1 MGRAGYAIELTA
13 SMNTQSLSLLGQRA
27 VSNPIR
33 ADFDF
38 FDEVMQDRYE
48 ASTNAGGKIPLCIAE
63 NVIGWKALSQ
73 KLSEISR
80 DNPLP
85 DWVAG
90 YTATVGHPDFRAAL
104 AKFLTQQLGGRSLDP
119 DCLAISA
126 GATGVIETTA
136 FLLGN
141 PGDYAVIPGPAYSVY
156 TGDIGNKAGLRRY
169 DLHLGTRAD
178 RTGIYRLTTSDLD
191 RAYADLG
198 NRFRLLLLTQPNNP
212 TGQIYLE
219 EDILNAVAW
228 CEDHDVHCVVNEI
241 YALSTIDQ
249 TEPALLEDY
258 DSQQVFKS
266 CLPQLE
272 ARKSDYFHWWYS
284 FSKDFGVSGLRI
296 GVLYSENRALLNAYA
311 NYAAPVT
318 TSNHTQWLLSELLKD
333 GTWITNWMVT
343 ERDITQSYLRVIR
356 ILRRAKIPYQPAVGS
371 LFVWFDLSTYLK
383 EDTDAAWE
391 ALWRDLYQQTG
402 VLLTYPLGMGGPR
415 RGWMRLVYSCVHQA
429 ELDEALSRLAGYLK
443 RST

>member
-1 MGRAGYAIELTA
+1 
-13 SMNTQSLSLLGQRA
+13 MNIQSLSRLGQRA
-27 VSNPIR
+27 ITNPIR

-38 FDEVMQDRYE
+38 FDEVMQDRYNV
-48 ASTNAGGKIPLCIAE
+48 STNPNGKIPLCIAE
-63 NVIGWKALSQ
+63 NVLGWDALRR

-80 DNPLP
+80 ENVVP

-104 AKFLTQQLGGRSLDP
+104 AKFLTRQLGGQGLDP
-119 DCLAISA
+119 DGLAISA

-156 TGDIGNKAGLRRY
+156 ANDIGNKAGLERY
-169 DLHLGTRAD
+169 DLHLDTLRNH
-178 RTGIYRLTTSDLD
+178 TGAYRLTASDLD

-198 NRFRLLLLTQPNNP
+198 ARFKLLILTQPNNP

-228 CEDHDVHCVVNEI
+228 CETHDVHCIVNEI

-249 TEPALLEDY
+249 TNPALVQDY
-258 DSQQVFKS
+258 DNQQLFVS

-272 ARKSDYFHWWYS
+272 ARKSDHFHWWYS

-296 GVLYSENRALLNAYA
+296 GVLYSENKALLKAYA
-311 NYAAPVT
+311 NYSAPVT
-318 TSNHTQWLLSELLKD
+318 TSNHTQWLLSELLKEIE
-333 GTWITNWMVT
+333 WIEKWMAT
-343 ERDITQSYLRVIR
+343 ERNVTNPYLRVVQV
-356 ILRRAKIPYQPAVGS
+356 LRHAEIPYQLAIGS
-371 LFVWFDLSTYLK
+371 LFVWFDLSSYLSD
-383 EDTDAAWE
+383 DTDAAWE
-391 ALWRDLYQQTG
+391 ELWRDIYHQTG

-415 RGWMRLVYSCVHQA
+415 RGWMRLVYSCVPRP
-429 ELDEALSRLAGYLK
+429 ELDEALSRLAKYLQ
-443 RST
+443 RGA